1 MGELVYGVTI
11 WGIGALAVMVVLG
24 VAFTRKCLTLSFVM
38 PWLKPKRTKSKDGKT
53 KKVVYATKFAE
64 FYNEVLLYAMPYPF
78 AAAFSFINSE
88 FIFGTIPSYG
98 GKLFFAFLVGTFS
111 GLIVKAVKKSV
122 PGLFGQTVEDDTTVG
137 PPVSG

>member
-1 MGELVYGVTI
+1 MGELVFGLTI

-53 KKVVYATKFAE
+53 KKVTYANKFAE
-64 FYNEVLLYAMPYPF
+64 VYNEVLLYAMPYPF
-78 AAAFSFINSE
+78 AALFAISDNSFV
-88 FIFGTIPSYG
+88 FGELEGYVG
-98 GKLFFAFLVGTFS
+98 RLFYAFLVGTFS

-122 PGLFGQTVEDDTTVG
+122 PGLFGQKVEDDTTVG
-137 PPVSG
+137 PPVSE